1 MLHNYALFLRELA
14 AGGYEQTENANVL
27 LADLLDEGV
36 GVTIRERFGGVQESA
51 NRIISHLAA
60 ELK

>member
-14 AGGYEQTENANVL
+14 AGGYEQTENANVS

-36 GVTIRERFGGVQESA
+36 G
-51 NRIISHLAA
+51 
-60 ELK
+60 